1 MARVWIKQLDGGR
14 VLRPSASALTPEMI
28 ATADQ
33 IDEHLKSE
41 MKTIVDIVARDRDAQ
56 LNLVRKKWLFGHLI
70 RERILPIAIRHGVE
84 PQWMY
89 RAAYAYATPYLE
101 LSARADRLG
110 SDEIT
115 LSALF
120 AVTPWEQLPGKNL
133 RWADW
138 WSILEAP
145 NLRRDV
151 RLINLVAKAIEQSGV
166 RNARSMI
173 TTFRKHF
180 KNWDTTHLSDQQ
192 LQDVVR
198 SIGAAE

>member
-1 MARVWIKQLDGGR
+1 MARVWITQLDGGR
-14 VLRPSASALTPEMI
+14 VLRPPTDVLTPEI
-28 ATADQ
+28 LRVAAL
-33 IDEHLKSE
+33 IDEELKQQMES
-41 MKTIVDIVARDRDAQ
+41 VVRDVTLDSMGKD
-56 LNLVRKKWLFGHLI
+56 NVVRKKWSFGHLI
-70 RERILPIAIRHGVE
+70 RERVLPIAIKFGVD
-84 PQWMY
+84 PPWIY
-89 RAAYAYATPYLE
+89 RAAYSYAAPYLE

-110 SDEIT
+110 ADEIS
-115 LSALF
+115 LSALL
-120 AVTPWEQLPGKNL
+120 ASTPWEQLPGKNL

-192 LQDVVR
+192 LHAVVR
-198 SIGAAE
+198 SISAAE